1 MKRINAMGERT
12 RRTLVQHLTR
22 RTPKTITE
30 LIKVT
35 GITRGTIYHQLRQLQ
50 KLNLVKAQKCYFAD
64 RGTRYW
70 LTPVGE
76 DMKHEWGN
84 ENVH

>member
-1 MKRINAMGERT
+1 MERINSMGERT
-12 RRTLVQHLTR
+12 RRTIVQHLTR

-30 LIKVT
+30 LIKAT

-50 KLNLVKAQKCYFAD
+50 KLNLVKAQRYYMAD

-70 LTPVGE
+70 LTKTGE
-76 DMKHEWGN
+76 DMKQEWRN
-84 ENVH
+84 ER